1 MGCGESKH
9 AVSTQNTISLSKRS
23 NSKKNTEEEKVING
37 DENAPLVKEEEE
49 EKIPQAENV
58 DDQNVNKDKDNK
70 EASPPVSVPA
80 PTAVGNLK
88 EDEKVEKEKSMVE
101 DVKEAQEKE
110 KQASSSSSSSSADKA
125 VVVDEGKGGEEKKE
139 LKEENPIEE
148 AKMEDASEEK
158 KDSGEIV
165 KENEPT
171 KEIETHQDA
180 KNGL

>member
-23 NSKKNTEEEKVING
+23 NSKKNSVEEKVING

-49 EKIPQAENV
+49 EKEEIPQAENV
-58 DDQNVNKDKDNK
+58 DDQNVNRDKDDK
-70 EASPPVSVPA
+70 EASPPVSAPA

-101 DVKEAQEKE
+101 DVKEADEEE
-110 KQASSSSSSSSADKA
+110 KQASSSSADKA

-180 KNGL
+180 KTGL